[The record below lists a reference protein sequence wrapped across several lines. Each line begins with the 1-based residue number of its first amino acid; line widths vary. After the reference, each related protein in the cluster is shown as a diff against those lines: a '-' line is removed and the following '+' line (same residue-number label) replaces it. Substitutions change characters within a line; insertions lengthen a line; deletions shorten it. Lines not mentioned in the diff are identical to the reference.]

1 MIKKNLR
8 RGICIGLSMTILA
21 GMLAGCGAASQRTSD
36 GASAEYHDE
45 MTSETNEPEGDYE
58 EAAEA
63 VPKEGAGQDNEM
75 YEDST
80 DAYDDLYDW
89 NDEAASDEALQNSSK
104 YSGSD
109 EEYNAEEYEK
119 EDENGF
125 CIVKSQPLSTFSADV
140 DTASYANV
148 RRMIEDG
155 YTLDMID
162 PEAVR
167 PEEFINYFSYN
178 LNKPKKGEM
187 FGVTTEV
194 STCPW
199 NKEHE
204 LMFVGMATEPVDMS
218 KAPDTN
224 LVFLLDVSGSMD
236 EPDKLPLLQ
245 QSFKELVSE
254 LGKNDT
260 VSIVTYAD
268 GVETVLAG
276 ANGTQKEK
284 IYRALDGLY
293 AGGGTNGEDGIQ
305 KAYELVKANYI
316 KGGNNRVILAT
327 DGDLNIGISDP
338 DELEKFI
345 AKKKESGIYLSVLG
359 FGTGNIK
366 DNNMERLADCGNG
379 NYSYIDSLFEAKKVL
394 VEEMGANLLTIAE
407 DVKLQVEFNP
417 EKVNSY
423 RLIGYENRRLTDR
436 DFYDDKKDAGEIG
449 AGHQVIALYEI
460 IPAGAADEIKLKY
473 QDGEAHTDLLYNDEY
488 ATVAIRYKA
497 PGKSES
503 RQVSYV
509 VDFGAFTKYPS
520 DDFVFASLVAEF
532 ALILSDSDY
541 KGDADYQY
549 ILDTYKTLDI
559 NDEYKDEFYYLV
571 KQMAKRDN
579 MEFFAK

>member
-8 RGICIGLSMTILA
+8 RGICIGLSMTMLA

-36 GASAEYHDE
+36 SSSAEYHDE
-45 MTSETNEPEGDYE
+45 MTSEAAGPEEDYE
-58 EAAEA
+58 EAAEEI
-63 VPKEGAGQDNEM
+63 PEESYEG
-75 YEDST
+75 ST

-109 EEYNAEEYEK
+109 EEYNTEEYEK

-167 PEEFINYFSYN
+167 PEEFINYFSYD

-187 FGVTTEV
+187 FGITTEV

-199 NKEHE
+199 NEDHE

-268 GVETVLAG
+268 GVETVLEG

-284 IYRALDGLY
+284 ICRALDGLY

-305 KAYELVKANYI
+305 KAYELAKANYI

-394 VEEMGANLLTIAE
+394 VEEMGASLLTIAE

-417 EKVNSY
+417 HKVNAY
-423 RLIGYENRRLTDR
+423 RLIGYENRRLNDT
-436 DFYDDKKDAGEIG
+436 DFYDDTKDAGEIG

-460 IPAGAADEIKLKY
+460 IPAGAADEINLKY
-473 QDGEAHTDLLYNDEY
+473 QDAEAHADVLYTDEY
-488 ATVAIRYKA
+488 ATVDIRYKE
-497 PGKSES
+497 PGKKES
-503 RQVSYV
+503 KEVSCI
-509 VDFGAFTKYPS
+509 VDDDSYTKYPS
-520 DDFVFASLVAEF
+520 DDFVFASLAAEF

-541 KGDADYQY
+541 KGSSDFYH
-549 ILDTYKTLDI
+549 IMNTYRTLDVH
-559 NDEYKDEFYYLV
+559 DEYRDEFYYLV
-571 KQMAKRDN
+571 KQMAKREADGAGA
-579 MEFFAK
+579 E